1 MSAQTADTGWRDV
14 ARKVSAPDPNGTEQ
28 QLGLNDVFFSTTDR
42 KGVIEQA
49 NEVFVRISRYPR
61 EVLVGSP
68 HNIIRHPVMPGA
80 AFRAMWDY
88 LLDDQPFVAYV
99 HNLAADGSLYTV
111 LATVTPLDG
120 GFLSVRTRPER
131 ADLLGAADSI
141 YGTVR
146 HLELEW
152 EAAGLGAPAAAAQGL
167 GVLAKQLTAA
177 GIPDY
182 TAFMQTVL
190 PAEVQAR
197 IAAGATVPQRPWA
210 VGRLADMAVHQ
221 RRLTEELDDWVSLL
235 GRLDE
240 LATQLSTL
248 SGELAEHSHAD
259 AALRER
265 IQQAKQRAEGF
276 SPIMAGL
283 DLWSAMTLEL
293 STLVAKVTDEVE
305 QLRASCAATRF
316 RIALARLH
324 CDQVGYFTVELI
336 DQTPDWQLAAPGIV
350 LLCRALS
357 QGVAETAGAVQGNA
371 QLAAKVASDIN
382 EMAQAV
388 SIPRTLLA
396 SWQTM
401 AAGRELSD
409 DLRELMPQVGS
420 TIETTAEQIERIGRV
435 AEECRRNAQPHDIT
449 AIREHVMALSE
460 AASVVAA
467 ESAPTPHAD
476 PQPVDSPEVD
486 RQYDEPP
493 APPSETVA
501 PAAGAPAG
509 APEVGT
515 PAGAPGSGV
524 PDAGQPGGEQ
534 SPVPSPTFT
543 MPVPPDTGM
552 PSKLSGYAPYRSPAQ
567 QPATPPAQAFPPPP
581 VQQPFRPEQFPP
593 PQAPMGR

>member
-1 MSAQTADTGWRDV
+1 MARCATWNSNGRRPGW
-14 ARKVSAPDPNGTEQ
+14 ALPP
-28 QLGLNDVFFSTTDR
+28 
-42 KGVIEQA
+42 
-49 NEVFVRISRYPR
+49 PR
-61 EVLVGSP
+61 
-68 HNIIRHPVMPGA
+68 
-80 AFRAMWDY
+80 
-88 LLDDQPFVAYV
+88 
-99 HNLAADGSLYTV
+99 
-111 LATVTPLDG
+111 
-120 GFLSVRTRPER
+120 
-131 ADLLGAADSI
+131 
-141 YGTVR
+141 
-146 HLELEW
+146 
-152 EAAGLGAPAAAAQGL
+152 
-167 GVLAKQLTAA
+167 
-177 GIPDY
+177 
-182 TAFMQTVL
+182 
-190 PAEVQAR
+190 
-197 IAAGATVPQRPWA
+197 RPWA

-449 AIREHVMALSE
+449 AIREHVMALSD